1 MPRPRDVI
9 RKVKLGVW
17 ITEDL
22 RARLDLRLYSP
33 TEGRIPFK
41 AYSDF
46 VEKAIRDLLDRVE
59 ATEGV
64 TN

>member
-9 RKVKLGVW
+9 RKVKFGVW

-33 TEGRIPFK
+33 VEGRVPFK

-46 VEKAIRDLLDRVE
+46 VERAVT
-59 ATEGV
+59 TELNRLETV
-64 TN
+64 NVSS